1 MRGVGAYGTS
11 PIHPRGAPPPRAL
24 AGLRPVAAN
33 GDSAQPQV
41 ARSIPMRARAPWG
54 GPELFVIAQTAL
66 PALLFV
72 PGFQPVRLQLR
83 TASFLISA
91 AMLAWW
97 AAQPRRHLERHSAAP
112 WILASGAYLALM
124 IVHPLT
130 SSTIAGIAQL
140 ALFVSIVAPLFWVPA
155 YVRDADRLARLMLLL
170 LVCNG
175 VNAAVGVL
183 QVYDPARWMPMEMS
197 RIVTESAFGLGA
209 VTYMGP
215 NGLIV
220 RPPGLF
226 DNPGAVAGPGM
237 YAALLGLVF
246 AVSARPMP
254 LRIMA
259 FGASFAGLAA
269 IYLSQVRVSLVVSV
283 VMLASYAAVLAAQ
296 QRGRRAAVF
305 AAAAA
310 TIVLVAFAFSL
321 ALGGRSIAER
331 TSTLLRQDPITLYS
345 ASRGGQLV
353 YTFSELLTN
362 HPLGAGLGR
371 WGMVAGYFGGSA
383 NPESTP
389 LWAEI
394 QIAGWAI
401 DGGIPLLFL
410 SAAALIVTLRSQVQV
425 ALRSIDAKVRAC
437 AAVVV
442 AVNLGIAALS
452 FSFTPFVTQV
462 GLQFWFLAGALHG
475 IAARERSG
483 GER

>member
-1 MRGVGAYGTS
+1 
-11 PIHPRGAPPPRAL
+11 
-24 AGLRPVAAN
+24 
-33 GDSAQPQV
+33 
-41 ARSIPMRARAPWG
+41 
-54 GPELFVIAQTAL
+54 
-66 PALLFV
+66 LLFV
-72 PGFQPVRLQLR
+72 PGLQPVRLQLR

-91 AMLAWW
+91 LMLAWW
-97 AAQPRRHLERHSAAP
+97 VAHPRRDQRSHPAAP
-112 WILASGAYLALM
+112 WIVAAGAYLALM
-124 IVHPLT
+124 ILHPLT
-130 SSTIAGIAQL
+130 SSTIAGVAHL

-175 VNAAVGVL
+175 VNALVGVL
-183 QVYDPARWMPMEMS
+183 QVYDPARWMPLEMS

-215 NGLIV
+215 KGLIV

-246 AVSARPMP
+246 AVSARPLP
-254 LRIMA
+254 VRIA
-259 FGASFAGLAA
+259 ALGASFAGLAA

-283 VMLASYAAVLAAQ
+283 VMLASYAAVLGAQ
-296 QRGRRAAVF
+296 RRGRRAAVF
-305 AAAAA
+305 ATAAA

-321 ALGGRSIAER
+321 VLGGRSIAER
-331 TSTLLRQDPITLYS
+331 TSTLLRQDPISLYS

-353 YTFSELLTN
+353 YTFTELLIE

-371 WGMVAGYFGGSA
+371 WGMVAGYFGGA
-383 NPESTP
+383 GNPESTP

-401 DGGIPLLFL
+401 DGGVPLLLL
-410 SAAALIVTLRSQVQV
+410 SAAALLVTFRSQVRV
-425 ALRSIDAKVRAC
+425 ALHNLDPKVRGC

-442 AVNLGIAALS
+442 AVNLGTAALS

-475 IAARERSG
+475 IAMRRTTG
-483 GER
+483 DVH